1 HHLVGVMGVAYDR
14 GFIAVVIE
22 WGAILIGFNA
32 LLWIFLPFY
41 LRKGFYTVP
50 EFLHHRFGTS
60 ARTVYSIL
68 ILLTYILV
76 EIGGVLYLGALAL
89 HTLLGIPV
97 MTSAILLAL
106 LTGIYTIAGGLK
118 AVVWTEML
126 QLGVLLIGGFALSFA
141 TIHHTGGWSSVWAT
155 SGDWKMFYPAD
166 YPESPWTIDLGELI
180 CISLFYNS
188 SNQFLVQ
195 SVLAPNIEWHA
206 RIGFIFR
213 HYLISLVPPIIVVPA
228 LV

>member
-1 HHLVGVMGVAYDR
+1 TRFSRDWSSDVCSSDL
-14 GFIAVVIE
+14 

-89 HTLLGIPV
+89 RSEERRVGKEC
-97 MTSAILLAL
+97 M
-106 LTGIYTIAGGLK
+106 
-118 AVVWTEML
+118 
-126 QLGVLLIGGFALSFA
+126 
-141 TIHHTGGWSSVWAT
+141 
-155 SGDWKMFYPAD
+155 
-166 YPESPWTIDLGELI
+166 PWM
-180 CISLFYNS
+180 
-188 SNQFLVQ
+188 
-195 SVLAPNIEWHA
+195 A
-206 RIGFIFR
+206 
-213 HYLISLVPPIIVVPA
+213 
-228 LV
+228 